1 MKHGKAVYVAGK
13 MDKKAAAAYGRYNNT
28 LMSTGWGVLEIRAGY
43 GALTKNHDL
52 MYAAGFLEGVFTAR
66 YKLTSA
72 GPSFMKPCNF
82 TRNYAVYWSQLTA
95 NSQCSLQQ
103 IS

>member
-1 MKHGKAVYVAGK
+1 MKNGKAVYVAGK
-13 MDKKAAAAYGRYNNT
+13 MDKKAATAYGRYNNT

-43 GALTKNHDL
+43 GPLRKNHDL

-72 GPSFMKPCNF
+72 QGFMQDKIIASHTCFGGHMDVN
-82 TRNYAVYWSQLTA
+82 
-95 NSQCSLQQ
+95 C
-103 IS
+103 